1 VKRNKEIAVRAF
13 AQNLALFASLS
24 SAVAMPALAAE
35 LEDPG
40 LERLAVA
47 SYVNDHRVSAEE
59 ATRRLRLQDRAA
71 GIEDRIEAL
80 LGEQF
85 AGAWFDHDD
94 RGRFKIGITRA
105 AASRSGDVQR
115 IVGEFGLGDDAQ
127 LVSVRYTLAEL
138 ERNKDAIRESL
149 LDMMRIG
156 HAITAYD
163 TKSNAVIVSALEQ
176 LPSYEETRIRALAS
190 MDGVIVRRVAGSTLT
205 AEPMCTILYCPP
217 PLRGARHMWFNC
229 TGGFIARHRVY
240 TGDFLMLTVGH
251 CIEDWYWSGYAFGAF
266 SAPGNSGNIGVPYG
280 YVYGGNSGS
289 DAGAIYIDPNED
301 WAWPL
306 PVPHVIV
313 ESSLLT
319 TYNPNYK
326 IKQDSKSTLGQTLCY
341 SGQGSK
347 THCAEVSLLG
357 VDFINSEG
365 VLLKNFGALH
375 SCSVAYGDS
384 GAPIYKI
391 NRGFGLI
398 NSEISMLGTC
408 FALYQ
413 GIRSVE
419 NVLNVDILTSP

>member
-1 VKRNKEIAVRAF
+1 MRAF

-24 SAVAMPALAAE
+24 SAGAMPALAEE

-40 LERLAVA
+40 LEQLAVE
-47 SYVNDHRVSAEE
+47 SYVGDHRVSVAE

-94 RGRFKIGITRA
+94 RGRLEIGITRA
-105 AASRSGDVQR
+105 AAPMSSDVQR
-115 IVGEFGLGDDAQ
+115 IVDEFGLGEDAQ

-138 ERNKDAIRESL
+138 ERSKDGIRESL
-149 LDMMRIG
+149 LDVMRLG

-163 TKSNAVIVSALEQ
+163 TKANAVIVSALAE
-176 LPSYEETRIRALAS
+176 LPSYEEARIRALAS

-229 TGGFIARHRVY
+229 TGGFIARHRVN
-240 TGDFLMLTVGH
+240 TSHLVMLTSGH
-251 CIEDWYWSGYAFGAF
+251 CVEEWYWTGYAFGAF
-266 SAPGNSGNIGVPYG
+266 SAPGTSGKIGVPYG
-280 YVYGGNSGS
+280 YVYGGTSGS

-301 WAWPL
+301 WASPPPL
-306 PVPHVIV
+306 PRVIV
-313 ESSLLT
+313 ESSSLT

-347 THCAEVSLLG
+347 SHCAQVILLG
-357 VDFINSEG
+357 VDFVNSEG

-375 SCSVAYGDS
+375 TCSVAFGDS

-391 NRGFGLI
+391 KRGFGLI
-398 NSEISMLGTC
+398 NSEISALGSC